1 MGIVQ
6 EILLHQSFK
15 ISFTDKGFQFFEHRK
30 SLYLGEGFLI
40 VIQPGSENSQA
51 VHQSFGVGGKISFP
65 VTEFHAVDPGLQSFP
80 VDPVSHNI
88 SKSTADNGNKLLL
101 PVRLCP
107 FCHNLKIWLQDAVAV
122 GTVNIHTD
130 ARVQKRFFQR
140 RSRRA

>member
-15 ISFTDKGFQFFEHRK
+15 ISFADKGFQFFEHWK
-30 SLYLGEGFLI
+30 SLHLGEGFLI

-51 VHQSFGVGGKISFP
+51 VHQSFGVGGKVSFP
-65 VTEFHAVDPGLQSFP
+65 VTEFHAVNPCLQSFP
-80 VDPVSHNI
+80 VDPVFHNI
-88 SKSTADNGNKLLL
+88 AKSAADNRNKLLL
-101 PVRLCP
+101 PVRFCP
-107 FCHNLKIWLQDAVAV
+107 FCHDFKIRLQDAVAV